1 MATKLQKPGFYPPV
15 CGALARINNV
25 FGHLWAA
32 LKFDLSDRR
41 ILSAILADPTIEN
54 QRKIFI
60 EQHQEEPSSYA
71 LATQFNTVADRFFT
85 RVETEPAISPLEV
98 RYARILPVLQPIEEK
113 WHQYVEVVYED
124 QVTDLIRYEE
134 RTFTHQERIPLPP
147 DRQWDPMQPTY
158 PEPQRYK
165 FKEVTEKHV
174 VPVYR
179 TLHIPQF
186 VFCSGFEKIY
196 NSYTLN
202 DQEEKRYKQLE
213 SVADQLNKIFGNST
227 LGSHLPALFEFDYMT
242 KKVKPSGQLGET
254 MKKFLNRT

>member
-1 MATKLQKPGFYPPV
+1 MITLSKPNYIPAVSGD
-15 CGALARINNV
+15 LARISNV

-54 QRKIFI
+54 HRKIFI

-71 LATQFNTVADRFFT
+71 LATQFNTVADRFFK
-85 RVETEPAISPLEV
+85 RIETEPAISPLEV
-98 RYARILPVLQPIEEK
+98 RYARILPVLQPINAK

-124 QVTDLIRYEE
+124 QITDLLRYEE
-134 RTFTHQERIPLPP
+134 RSFTRQERIPLPP
-147 DRQWDPMQPTY
+147 DREWDPTQPTT

-179 TLHIPQF
+179 TIHLPQL
-186 VFCSGFEKIY
+186 VFCDGFEKIY
-196 NSYTLN
+196 NSYTLS
-202 DQEEKRYKQLE
+202 DQEEKRYNQLQA
-213 SVADQLNKIFGNST
+213 VANQLNKLFGHST
-227 LGSHLPALFEFDYMT
+227 IGANLPALFEFDHQT
-242 KKVKPSGQLGET
+242 KKVRPSTQLGQT
-254 MKKFLNRT
+254 MAKYLST

>member
-1 MATKLQKPGFYPPV
+1 MRYP
-15 CGALARINNV
+15 
-25 FGHLWAA
+25 
-32 LKFDLSDRR
+32 
-41 ILSAILADPTIEN
+41 
-54 QRKIFI
+54 
-60 EQHQEEPSSYA
+60 
-71 LATQFNTVADRFFT
+71 
-85 RVETEPAISPLEV
+85 
-98 RYARILPVLQPIEEK
+98 RILPVLQPIEEK

-202 DQEEKRYKQLE
+202 DQEEKRH
-213 SVADQLNKIFGNST
+213 F
-227 LGSHLPALFEFDYMT
+227 
-242 KKVKPSGQLGET
+242 
-254 MKKFLNRT
+254 RR

>member
-1 MATKLQKPGFYPPV
+1 MTTLQKPGYYPPV
-15 CGALARINNV
+15 CGDLARINNV
-25 FGHLWAA
+25 FGHLWAS
-32 LKFDLSDRR
+32 LKMDLSDRT
-41 ILSAILADPTIEN
+41 ILSAILRDPSIEN
-54 QRKIFI
+54 HRTIFI
-60 EQHQEEPSSYA
+60 QQHQEEPSSYA
-71 LATQFNTVADRFFT
+71 LATQFNTVADRFFK
-85 RVETEPAISPLEV
+85 RDETEPAISPLEV
-98 RYARILPVLQPIEEK
+98 RYAPILPLLLPIEEK

-147 DRQWDPMQPTY
+147 DRHWDPTQPIT
-158 PEPQRYK
+158 PEQQRYK

-179 TLHIPQF
+179 TLHIPQL
-186 VFCSGFEKIY
+186 VFCDGFDKIY
-196 NSYTLN
+196 HSYTLSGL
-202 DQEEKRYKQLE
+202 EEKRYSQLQA
-213 SVADQLNKIFGNST
+213 VADQLNKIFGNST

>member
-1 MATKLQKPGFYPPV
+1 MSTTLNKPGFYPPV

-25 FGHLWAA
+25 FAHLWAA

-54 QRKIFI
+54 HRNIFI
-60 EQHQEEPSSYA
+60 KQHQEEPSSYA
-71 LATQFNTVADRFFT
+71 LATQFNTVADRFFK
-85 RVETEPAISPLEV
+85 RDETEPAISPLEV
-98 RYARILPVLQPIEEK
+98 RYARILPVLMPIDTK
-113 WHQYVEVVYED
+113 WHQYVDVVYED
-124 QVTDLIRYEE
+124 QVTDLLRYEE

-147 DRQWDPMQPTY
+147 DREWDPMQPTY

-186 VFCSGFEKIY
+186 VFCAGFDKIY
-196 NSYTLN
+196 HSYTLN
-202 DQEEKRYKQLE
+202 EEEEKRYGQLQA
-213 SVADQLNKIFGNST
+213 VANQLNKLFGHST
-227 LGSHLPALFEFDYMT
+227 IGANLPALFEFDHQT
-242 KKVKPSGQLGET
+242 KKVRPSTQLGQT
-254 MKKFLNRT
+254 MAKYLST